1 MADSNDTITAVP
13 GVAVGSWT
21 DSAAGTGCTVVVF
34 TPSAVAGVDVR
45 GSSPGTRETDVL
57 APLGAVARI
66 DAILLTGG
74 SAFGL
79 GAADGVVRWLEARG
93 RGHPTPAGP
102 VPIVP
107 AAVIFDLMIGDAAV
121 RPSADAGYAAVS
133 AASAEPVSLGNV
145 GAGAGAVV
153 GDKRAGTK
161 GGLGSA
167 IRRRGAL
174 VVGALAVVNSVGNVY
189 DPATGRSL
197 AGSRDE
203 DGRIIEFA
211 DRVAPGLNTT
221 LGVVATNA
229 PLTKV
234 EATKVA
240 QMAHDGL
247 ARVIRPAHGVHDGDT
262 IFAASVGDADV
273 DADVTA
279 VGHLGAEAMAGAIV
293 SAVRAATSAHGVPAA
308 VDLQADSA

>member
-1 MADSNDTITAVP
+1 MADSNDTITAVL
-13 GVAVGSWT
+13 GVAVGNWT
-21 DSAAGTGCTVVVF
+21 NSAAGTGCTVVMF
-34 TPSAVAGVDVR
+34 TPPAVAGVDVR
-45 GSSPGTRETDVL
+45 GSSPGTRETDAL

-79 GAADGVVRWLEARG
+79 SAADGVMRWLEAQG
-93 RGHPTPAGP
+93 RGHPTPVGP

-107 AAVIFDLMIGDAAV
+107 AAVIFDLMIGDATV
-121 RPSADAGYAAVS
+121 RPDADAGYAAAS
-133 AASAEPVSLGNV
+133 AASAAPVALGNT

-153 GDKRAGTK
+153 GNKRAGTK

-167 IRRRGAL
+167 VQRLGPL
-174 VVGALAVVNSVGNVY
+174 VVGALAVVNSVGNVH
-189 DPATGRSL
+189 DPVTGRPL
-197 AGSRDE
+197 AGSRDA
-203 DGRIIEFA
+203 DGRIVEFG
-211 DRVAPGLNTT
+211 DRDAAGLNTT
-221 LGVVATNA
+221 LGVIATNA

-247 ARVIRPAHGVHDGDT
+247 ARVIRPAHGVHDGDA

-273 DADVTA
+273 DADLTM

-293 SAVRAATSAHGVPAA
+293 SAVRAATAAHGVPAA
-308 VDLQADSA
+308 ADVKADNA